1 MTLTDSL
8 ILVGC
13 LVLSASISV
22 NAEVSV
28 YEVEFSDFD
37 EVIIEG
43 AHELELSVGTPFDI
57 RVQGA
62 STRDV
67 LVAQDG
73 RALHLGIPKRS
84 SQKNQHVKFR
94 VSLPVLKKAVVASS
108 GHLFL
113 QSVNSTAPL
122 TLTVKGSG
130 AIYAKSLTVDELTA
144 QIGGSGRIEVASAEV
159 STLANN
165 IGGSGNTVFGDL
177 TAGNVSVSI
186 AGAGDLEILNP
197 SQIIYSLTAN
207 LSGSGGIV
215 AKTTHIDHLSTNLI
229 GSGDIEVATAQ
240 TIRANI
246 IGSGNVRY
254 RGEASVSSS
263 VLGSGQV
270 ERID

>member
-13 LVLSASISV
+13 LVFSASLSV
-22 NAEVSV
+22 RAEVNV

-37 EVIIEG
+37 EVVLEG
-43 AHELELSVGTPFDI
+43 SHELELSVGSPFDI

-67 LVAQDG
+67 LVAQEG
-73 RALHLGIPKRS
+73 RTLHLGIPKRS
-84 SQKNQHVKFR
+84 SQKNPEVKFR
-94 VSLPVLKKAVVASS
+94 VSLPVLTKAVVASS

-113 QSVNSTAPL
+113 QPVSGTVPL
-122 TLTVKGSG
+122 TLTVNGSG
-130 AIYAKSLTVDELTA
+130 GIYAKSLTVDELTA
-144 QIGGSGRIEVASAEV
+144 QIGGSGRIEVVSAEI
-159 STLANN
+159 STLVNN

-197 SQIIYSLTAN
+197 SKIIYSLTAN
-207 LSGSGGIV
+207 LSGSGGV
-215 AKTTHIDHLSTNLI
+215 AAKTTDVGHLSTNVI
-229 GSGDIEVATAQ
+229 GSGNIEVAAAS

-254 RGEASVSSS
+254 RGDASISSS

>member
-13 LVLSASISV
+13 IVLSASLSV
-22 NAEVSV
+22 RAEVSV

-37 EVIIEG
+37 EVILEG
-43 AHELELSVGTPFDI
+43 SHELELSVGAPFDI
-57 RVQGA
+57 QVQGA

-67 LVAQDG
+67 LVAQNG
-73 RALHLGIPKRS
+73 RALYLGIPKRS

-94 VSLPVLKKAVVASS
+94 VSLPVLKKVVVASS

-113 QSVNSTAPL
+113 QPVSSTEPL
-122 TLTVKGSG
+122 TLTVKGNG
-130 AIYAKSLTVDELTA
+130 AIYAKSLAIDELTL
-144 QIGGSGRIEVASAEV
+144 QIGGSGLIEVASAEI
-159 STLANN
+159 STLVNN
-165 IGGSGNTVFGDL
+165 IGGSGDTVFGDL

-186 AGAGDLEILNP
+186 AGAGNLEILNP

-207 LSGSGGIV
+207 LSGSGGIA
-215 AKTTHIDHLSTNLI
+215 AKTTHIDHLSANVI
-229 GSGDIEVATAQ
+229 GSGDIEVATAK

-246 IGSGNVRY
+246 LGSGNLRY

>member
-13 LVLSASISV
+13 LVFSASLSV
-22 NAEVSV
+22 RAEVSV

-37 EVIIEG
+37 EVILEG
-43 AHELELSVGTPFDI
+43 SHELELSVGAPFDI

-67 LVAQDG
+67 LVAQEG
-73 RALHLGIPKRS
+73 HTLHLGIPKRS
-84 SQKNQHVKFR
+84 SQKNPQVKFR
-94 VSLPVLKKAVVASS
+94 VSLPILKKAVVASS

-113 QSVNSTAPL
+113 QSVSSTEPL

-144 QIGGSGRIEVASAEV
+144 QIGGSGRIEVASAEA
-159 STLANN
+159 STVVNN

-197 SQIIYSLTAN
+197 SKIIYSLTAN
-207 LSGSGGIV
+207 LSGSGGIA
-215 AKTTHIDHLSTNLI
+215 AKTTDIDHLSTIVMVSDGI
-229 GSGDIEVATAQ
+229 GVATAS

-263 VLGSGQV
+263 VLGSGEV